1 MLAYGPSYRARFADI
16 QDNADHRSTG
26 ATSFFLGVLGG
37 REGLPGYYGSRTFPR
52 QVRSSIRQLGYKR
65 PSTDADR
72 VKQVHAGHR
81 VIVTGATRDFVE
93 VHLSD
98 GSTGY
103 VPLGVVELFRPSDKI
118 LTLSS
123 NTGVYAGPHLGNA
136 KLATVHRG
144 QNVHVIGVELSY
156 LKIKTA
162 DGVEGFIPVS
172 TVQ

>member
-1 MLAYGPSYRARFADI
+1 MVHRIEQDLQISKIMRTIVVLVLLLFSWAFSAVAKDFRDITAVEPFRGRFALQYDSW
-16 QDNADHRSTG
+16 A
-26 ATSFFLGVLGG
+26 
-37 REGLPGYYGSRTFPR
+37 
-52 QVRSSIRQLGYKR
+52 YKR